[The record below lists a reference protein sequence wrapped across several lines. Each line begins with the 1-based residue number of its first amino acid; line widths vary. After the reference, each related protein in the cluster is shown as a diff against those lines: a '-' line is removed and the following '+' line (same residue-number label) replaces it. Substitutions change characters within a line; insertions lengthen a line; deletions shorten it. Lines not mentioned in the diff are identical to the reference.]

1 MSDYGEQEVE
11 TEDQPIDR
19 LVPPSKEKLQPQ
31 DPHALPVYENRV
43 PWIRPPPVERS
54 FEITNTR
61 RLVHFVP
68 RRLSNGLM
76 AMFEHS
82 RSAGFNNGPS
92 SEHSNLF
99 VDRYNGRILD
109 VGEYAFPLGVVDP
122 ATYGVPGPR
131 TYFFEWHGLH
141 GWRSTVPTTW
151 MYQSNQ
157 LREGQ
162 WVGRVPSQPS
172 PGQLPLSSPA
182 MTEDQSRSYNLQLR
196 RKPVTKKGKEKLFQR
211 RTPSQAPVART
222 SQIDAPVGVGPPEL
236 ISLENAFVGMSARD
250 VWNSAE
256 VTEMRR
262 RQHGPRSITR
272 LQSRLI
278 FQFRSQE
285 EERQSWLYF
294 GRLRQLNDSRM
305 DSMTPSDFAEVSM
318 LAYDVWDYDREDAVM
333 DYSEEIPLVG
343 TSSQA
348 IKSSSSSRRTAV
360 PAVQPAGQIPPPQPV
375 SNTSAVPQA
384 RQRMRS
390 PPPTRPRPSKVVNP
404 DTVASTTAVQ
414 PDSSTS
420 NVPQV
425 TTSAGRP
432 IVQSSDRTE
441 PWHHP
446 DFASFLEKERAKVRR
461 KRERKYK
468 EAGLDP
474 RPLPEPPLSPVIRN
488 AQRPRPLLLTR
499 MDVPPTSVQFEEP
512 DPQWSSAECSL
523 LERLK
528 SPPGAN
534 DSSEPVLLRRM
545 RPVQERFA
553 VTLNERMYTQERLR
567 DPTPEPEP
575 TEARIRNAKN
585 ARQEARDY
593 ARAVAISE
601 VEDVMPA
608 TQPPQMSLATDQVP
622 GGSNAGAP
630 TDLLPPSAQTGSEQS
645 QQIKGKQWM
654 WMWTT
659 QTWIWTTSGEK
670 LGAKGRNGREM
681 MTGSR

>member
-1 MSDYGEQEVE
+1 
-11 TEDQPIDR
+11 
-19 LVPPSKEKLQPQ
+19 
-31 DPHALPVYENRV
+31 
-43 PWIRPPPVERS
+43 
-54 FEITNTR
+54 
-61 RLVHFVP
+61 
-68 RRLSNGLM
+68 M

-92 SEHSNLF
+92 SEHLNLF

-109 VGEYAFPLGVVDP
+109 VGEYTFPLGVVDP

-141 GWRSTVPTTW
+141 DWRATVPTTW
-151 MYQSNQ
+151 MYQSNE

-172 PGQLPLSSPA
+172 PGQLPLISPA
-182 MTEDQSRSYNLQLR
+182 MTEDHSRSYNLQLR
-196 RKPVTKKGKEKLFQR
+196 RKPVTKKSKEKLFQR
-211 RTPSQAPVART
+211 RTPSQASVAGIG
-222 SQIDAPVGVGPPEL
+222 QIDAPVGTGPPEL

-294 GRLRQLNDSRM
+294 GRLRQLNNSRM
-305 DSMTPSDFAEVSM
+305 DSMRPSDFAE
-318 LAYDVWDYDREDAVM
+318 DYNREDAVM
-333 DYSEEIPLVG
+333 DYSAETLLVG

-348 IKSSSSSRRTAV
+348 TESSSSSRQTAV
-360 PAVQPAGQIPPPQPV
+360 PAVQPLGQLPPPQPV
-375 SNTSAVPQA
+375 SSTSAVPQA
-384 RQRMRS
+384 RQQSPFRS
-390 PPPTRPRPSKVVNP
+390 ALSCPLHPTAPYYGR
-404 DTVASTTAVQ
+404 TAGLF
-414 PDSSTS
+414 
-420 NVPQV
+420 NVKRYSVKRSQV
-425 TTSAGRP
+425 PTSAGRP
-432 IVQSSDRTE
+432 IVQSLDRTE

-499 MDVPPTSVQFEEP
+499 MDVPSTSVQFEEP
-512 DPQWSSAECSL
+512 DPQWSAAEHSL

-534 DSSEPVLLRRM
+534 DGDEPVLLRQM

-553 VTLNERMYTQERLR
+553 VTLNERMYTQERLQ

-608 TQPPQMSLATDQVP
+608 TQPPQTSSATDQVP

-630 TDLLPPSAQTGSEQS
+630 ADLLPPSEQTGSETVATDQGEAMDVDVDDADVDMDD
-645 QQIKGKQWM
+645 IWREAWRKGKIQARDDDRV
-654 WMWTT
+654 
-659 QTWIWTTSGEK
+659 SLDSYDDEGYDDDDGE
-670 LGAKGRNGREM
+670 A
-681 MTGSR
+681 